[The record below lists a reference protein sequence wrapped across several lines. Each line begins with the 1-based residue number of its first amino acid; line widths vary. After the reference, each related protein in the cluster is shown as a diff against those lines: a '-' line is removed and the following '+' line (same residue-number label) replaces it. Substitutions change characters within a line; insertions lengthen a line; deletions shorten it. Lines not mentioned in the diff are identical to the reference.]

1 MIEALINPNDPLEEQ
16 NEKLIKIIESLMTRV
31 ERETDASGAAYAQ
44 FQRAAVLEDEVRA
57 RTKELEQALDLL
69 NESNSRLAS
78 ANAETEKA
86 RSNLTSA
93 IESIQE
99 GFALFDPSGRL
110 VMCNSRFGMHM
121 PDIHEYLVPGLLF
134 VSNGTQRHG
143 ARDAGRRR

>member
-1 MIEALINPNDPLEEQ
+1 
-16 NEKLIKIIESLMTRV
+16 MTRV
-31 ERETDASGAAYAQ
+31 SVKPMRQA
-44 FQRAAVLEDEVRA
+44 RLCAVSARSSFGRRGQS

-99 GFALFDPSGRL
+99 GFALFDPSD
-110 VMCNSRFGMHM
+110 VW
-121 PDIHEYLVPGLLF
+121 
-134 VSNGTQRHG
+134 
-143 ARDAGRRR
+143 

>member
-1 MIEALINPNDPLEEQ
+1 MRQARP
-16 NEKLIKIIESLMTRV
+16 TRSFSV
-31 ERETDASGAAYAQ
+31 QQ
-44 FQRAAVLEDEVRA
+44 FWKTRSEPDK
-57 RTKELEQALDLL
+57 RTEQALDLL

-121 PDIHEYLVPGLLF
+121 PDNYEHLVQGLLF
-134 VSNGTQRHG
+134 NDYVRMVSE
-143 ARDAGRRR
+143 APF

>member
-1 MIEALINPNDPLEEQ
+1 M
-16 NEKLIKIIESLMTRV
+16 
-31 ERETDASGAAYAQ
+31 
-44 FQRAAVLEDEVRA
+44 EDEVRA

-134 VSNGTQRHG
+134 NDYVRMVSNSTFLNLSDDV
-143 ARDAGRRR
+143 DA